1 MALDLLDSQTVQ
13 VVDGEDLDWR
23 MAIKK
28 AADPLVQKKLV
39 GNDYVDKMIQVVDE
53 QGPYI
58 NIGPNIA
65 LAHARPCPSVKKV
78 SLSLM
83 KTNQPINLVNDQHP
97 VRLWFVLAAV
107 DSTSH
112 LSVIQELSALLMNAE
127 NTQKLLEAESV
138 EEILDVLGHS
148 KEV

>member
-1 MALDLLDSQTVQ
+1 MDSQTVQ
-13 VVDGEDLDWR
+13 VVDGKDLDWR

-97 VRLWFVLAAV
+97 VRLWFVF
-107 DSTSH
+107 
-112 LSVIQELSALLMNAE
+112 QELSALLMNAE